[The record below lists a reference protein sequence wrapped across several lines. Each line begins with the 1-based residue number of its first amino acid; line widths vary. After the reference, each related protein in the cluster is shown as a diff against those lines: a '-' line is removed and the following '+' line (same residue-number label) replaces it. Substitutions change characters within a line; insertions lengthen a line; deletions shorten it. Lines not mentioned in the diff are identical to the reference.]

1 MHGREV
7 ANFMQHG
14 GPDSSPNVAPT
25 YFGVCPGNSTT
36 SFRRVCVRVLSGG
49 ALGVR

>member
-14 GPDSSPNVAPT
+14 GPGSSPNVAPT
-25 YFGVCPGNSTT
+25 YSGVCPGNSAK
-36 SFRRVCVRVLSGG
+36 SFRRVCVRVLLGG
-49 ALGVR
+49 APGVR